1 MTQLLISVKN
11 VEEALLAL
19 ACGADIIDLKDPSVG
34 ALGALDMPT
43 SLAIFAVMKHETSK
57 QISGQNSGLIFSATV
72 GENHENLDT
81 LIAAIEQ
88 RATMGQV
95 IIKIAVSVLFND
107 EIFFVEMR
115 KLSNAGVKIVAVFF
129 ADERVDLTLLPTL
142 KQAGF
147 YGAMLDTKNKHKN
160 LLQTKTIEDLALF
173 THFCH
178 QHGLKS
184 GLAGSLQAQHVDTL
198 LALNVTYM
206 GFRGGVCNNLKR
218 ISNLNATKI
227 DEVKKLLHTHN
238 NYSTKMKKIIPLAL
252 HS

>member
-43 SLAIFAVMKHETSK
+43 SLAILAAINNGISK
-57 QISGQNSGLIFSATV
+57 QISGQNFGLIFSATV
-72 GENHENLDT
+72 GENHEDLEA

-107 EIFFVEMR
+107 EHFFVEMR
-115 KLSNAGVKIVAVFF
+115 KLSNAGIKIVAVFF

-147 YGAMLDTKNKHKN
+147 YGAMIDTKNKHKN
-160 LLQTKTIEDLALF
+160 LLQTQTIEVLALF

-184 GLAGSLQAQHVDTL
+184 GLAGSLNAQHIDTL
-198 LALNVTYM
+198 LAFNATYM
-206 GFRGGVCNNLKR
+206 GFRGGVCKNLKR
-218 ISNLNATKI
+218 MSNLNGAKI
-227 DEVKKLLHTHN
+227 VEVKKLLLTHN